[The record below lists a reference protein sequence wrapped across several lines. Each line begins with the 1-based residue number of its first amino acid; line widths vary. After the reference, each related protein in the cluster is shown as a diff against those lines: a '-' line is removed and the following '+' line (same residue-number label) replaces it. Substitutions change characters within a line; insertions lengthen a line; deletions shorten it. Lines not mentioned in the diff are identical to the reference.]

1 METIKTTKTIS
12 ALKSELKRMH
22 LINLGKD
29 KVEFK
34 RERIVNTFL
43 KDHEA
48 LKTENEALKTQVQQ
62 MKESISD
69 LQRWLFRAR
78 KDEKEQRDRVGQ
90 LVRQVAVM
98 GIHIGEL
105 EEEIFIDPQPV
116 NTDRYM
122 EEE

>member
-1 METIKTTKTIS
+1 MEANKTIS
-12 ALKSELKRMH
+12 KLKSELKRMH
-22 LINLGKD
+22 IINLGKD

-62 MKESISD
+62 MKELMETFTQSV
-69 LQRWLFRAR
+69 LLAR
-78 KDEKEQRDRVGQ
+78 QKEKEQRDRADR
-90 LVRQVAVM
+90 LERQVTLM
-98 GIHIGEL
+98 GVHIGEL

-116 NTDRYM
+116 NTDRYI